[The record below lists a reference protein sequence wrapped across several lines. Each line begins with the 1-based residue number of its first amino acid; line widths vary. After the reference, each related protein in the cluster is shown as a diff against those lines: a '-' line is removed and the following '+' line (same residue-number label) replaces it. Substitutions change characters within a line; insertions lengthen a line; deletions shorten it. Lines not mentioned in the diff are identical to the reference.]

1 MKWKKYLLTALLLI
15 VSGLLVL
22 SAVAEER
29 QATAVEKSQQKEQ
42 YEKSMEERLR
52 KLGKQLDEL
61 KSKAATMAERMKKD
75 TKEDLNAAEKKRK
88 IASQKLEQMR
98 NETEEKWKKFSKKMN
113 EAVYD
118 FEKAYKKAKSHFK
131 E

>member
-1 MKWKKYLLTALLLI
+1 MRWKKHLLTALFLI
-15 VSGLLVL
+15 VSGLMVL

-29 QATAVEKSQQKEQ
+29 KATAVEISQQKKQ

-75 TKEDLNAAEKKRK
+75 TKEDLNAAEEKRK
-88 IASQKLEQMR
+88 IASQKLDELR
-98 NETEEKWKKFSKKMN
+98 NETEKKWKKFSKKMN

-118 FEKAYKKAKSHFK
+118 FEKAYEKAKSHFK